1 MKAFDFFYGL
11 HLSHGIFFH
20 TDNLF
25 KSLQSSNLSAASSQH
40 LVKLTLSTLE
50 SIRNGTS
57 FDAFFETILK
67 KKMEYAEISLP
78 VLLRKRCSPIRFEVD
93 QAEPESPKTEQ
104 DRYRQLYYEA
114 IDLALS
120 SVREC
125 FDHPAFK
132 VYASMETL
140 LLKAAKEEENQQEI
154 DYLKANYL
162 EDLKIRVLT
171 SQLVTL
177 EF

>member
-1 MKAFDFFYGL
+1 
-11 HLSHGIFFH
+11 
-20 TDNLF
+20 
-25 KSLQSSNLSAASSQH
+25 
-40 LVKLTLSTLE
+40 
-50 SIRNGTS
+50 
-57 FDAFFETILK
+57 
-67 KKMEYAEISLP
+67 MEHAEISLP
-78 VLLRKRCSPIRFEVD
+78 VHLRKRHAPIRFEVD
-93 QAEPESPKTEQ
+93 RAEPESPKTEQ

-120 SVREC
+120 PVRER

-162 EDLKIRVLT
+162 EDLNIGVLT
-171 SQLVTL
+171 SQESLRS
-177 EF
+177 